1 MLNVFH
7 WESMN
12 IAHLTSAHP
21 RHDIRIFHKMCMS
34 IARHGHSVHLV
45 VADGNGDGFHRDI
58 NFIDV
63 GKPKGRLDRMFNV
76 SNRVFQEAL
85 QIDSDLYHLHDPE
98 LLPIGLKLKKMG
110 KRVVFDSHEDA
121 PMQML
126 DKPYLNKPIR
136 WCISEA
142 LMRYEAY
149 ACRLFDGIVA
159 ATPFIRDKFLQ
170 INPNS
175 IDINNFPILD
185 ELVGASNEQN
195 DLAAVCYVGAIS
207 KQRGIIELVT
217 AMGLLNSNVILNL
230 VGSFSEADLH
240 QDVETMSEWSR
251 IVHHGFLDRFRVGEI
266 LASSKV
272 GIVTFWPL
280 SNHIKAQP
288 NKLFEYMSAGIPV
301 IASDFPLWREIV
313 ESNNCGLLV
322 DPCNPS
328 QIAEAI
334 DHIIAN
340 PDEAKKM
347 GINGR
352 KAVIEKY
359 NWETEENKLLNFYQ
373 SIVDR

>member
-1 MLNVFH
+1 MNVFH

-21 RHDIRIFHKMCMS
+21 RYDIRIFHKMCMS

-45 VADGNGDGFHRDI
+45 VADGNGAGFHGDI

-63 GKPKGRLDRMFNV
+63 GTPKDRWDRILNV
-76 SNRVFQEAL
+76 VNRVFQEAL
-85 QIDSDLYHLHDPE
+85 NLDSDLYHLHDPE
-98 LLPIGLKLKKMG
+98 LIPIGLRLKKMG

-126 DKPYLNKPIR
+126 DKPYFNRPIR
-136 WCISEA
+136 WCIAEA
-142 LMRYEAY
+142 LMRYERY
-149 ACRLFDGIVA
+149 ACCQFDGIVA

-175 IDINNFPILD
+175 VDINNFPIRDDLCGAPNRQD
-185 ELVGASNEQN
+185 EKGTI
-195 DLAAVCYVGAIS
+195 CYVGAIS
-207 KQRGIIELVT
+207 RERGIVDLVT
-217 AMGLLNSNVILNL
+217 AMGLLKSNIFLNL
-230 VGSFSEADLH
+230 VGIFSEPDLQ
-240 QDVETMSEWSR
+240 QDVEAMSQWGR
-251 IVHHGFLDRFRVGEI
+251 IVHHGFLDRSRVSEI

-272 GIVTFWPL
+272 GLVTFWPL
-280 SNHIKAQP
+280 SNHINAQP

-313 ESNNCGLLV
+313 GSNNCGLLV
-322 DPCNPS
+322 DPCNPG

-334 DHIIAN
+334 DYIVAN
-340 PDEAKKM
+340 PNEAQQM
-347 GINGR
+347 GNNGR

-359 NWETEENKLLNFYQ
+359 NWDTEENKLLNFYQ
-373 SIVDR
+373 SIVEK